1 MGLDRGHV
9 HKTCTFSASEVKQNT
24 ATNVAKVKL
33 LEKIIYFYEFRGNL
47 ITESDLMS
55 ARRPL

>member
-33 LEKIIYFYEFRGNL
+33 LEKNIYFYEFRGNL
-47 ITESDLMS
+47 T
-55 ARRPL
+55 